1 MGRRG
6 TETAPTTDE
15 MAKLAELEAG
25 AARAS
30 QCGAEKEVTGRE
42 EEERCD

>member
-25 AARAS
+25 EQAS